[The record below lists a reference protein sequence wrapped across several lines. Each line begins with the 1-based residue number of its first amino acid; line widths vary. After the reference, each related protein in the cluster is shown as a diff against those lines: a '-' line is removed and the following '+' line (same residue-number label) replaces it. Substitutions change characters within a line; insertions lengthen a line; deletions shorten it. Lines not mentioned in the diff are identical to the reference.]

1 MKITFHG
8 AAQTVTGSQHLLS
21 INGQRVL
28 LDCGLYQGQRKESFE
43 RNRNLPFQANT
54 LNQVVLSHA
63 HIDHAGN
70 LPSLLRAGYAGEIIA
85 THATGDMSQFM
96 LRDSAHIQES
106 DVAYVNKQRRRQGKN
121 LFEPLYTKADAEAAL
136 AQFRGQDYETTFE
149 VAPGVTATFYDAGHI
164 LGSAITRLEIEEHGR
179 RQVLV
184 FSGDIGRE
192 NTPILRD
199 PTPLMDADIL
209 IMESTYGGRHHGP
222 REEVDG
228 KLAEIINRTVDRGGK
243 VVVPAFAVGRTQE
256 IVYALHRLM
265 EDGQI
270 PRIPVFVDSPLASN
284 ISQVYRRHHEI
295 FDEETLDFIGASSA
309 QAALKFPQ
317 LTYIV
322 DVEDSKALNDRSE
335 PMVIISASGM
345 CETGRIL
352 HHLRHN
358 ISDARNTV
366 LIVSYQAPHTLGR
379 RLQEGQD
386 DIKIFGEPQRRRA
399 EVATISG
406 FSAHADHE
414 GLINWVGDV
423 APRLKHIFLVHGDL
437 EPATALRGALLDKG
451 ALRVD
456 IPAMHESAEV

>member
-1 MKITFHG
+1 MKIAFHG
-8 AAQTVTGSQHLLS
+8 AAQTVTGSQHLLG

-70 LPSLLRAGYAGEIIA
+70 LPGLVKAGYTGEIIA
-85 THATGDMSQFM
+85 THATYDMSQFM

-121 LFEPLYTKADAEAAL
+121 LFEPLYTKVDAEATL
-136 AQFRGQDYETTFE
+136 EQFRGQDYETPFE
-149 VAPGVTATFYDAGHI
+149 VVPGVTATFYDAGHI
-164 LGSAITRLEIEEHGR
+164 LGSAIIRFEIEERGR

-184 FSGDIGRE
+184 FSGDIGRYD
-192 NTPILRD
+192 TPILRD
-199 PTPLMDADIL
+199 PTPLMAADIL
-209 IMESTYGGRHHGP
+209 IMESTYGGRQHGP

-228 KLAEIINRTVDRGGK
+228 KLAEVINRTVSRGGK

-295 FDEETLDFIGASSA
+295 FDEETLDFIGASAA

-322 DVEDSKALNDRSE
+322 DVEDSKALNDRHE

-358 ISDARNTV
+358 IGDARNTV
-366 LIVSYQAPHTLGR
+366 LMVSYQAPHTLGR
-379 RLQEGQD
+379 RLQEGHEYV
-386 DIKIFGEPQRRRA
+386 KIFGEPQRRRA
-399 EVATISG
+399 EVITISG
-406 FSAHADHE
+406 FSAHADHA
-414 GLINWVGDV
+414 GLLNWVGDV

-437 EPATALRGALLDKG
+437 EPATALREALLHNG
-451 ALRVD
+451 APRVD